1 MPRPTASLYVC
12 PQACDEVILGNIPIE
27 TEDEVA
33 LLVAQS
39 MAVDLAEEMPE
50 DVDGLVDVDINEYIP
65 IPWRSKMSLEKWA
78 AKVLALRGEVL
89 EEEAEVLQAKYV
101 AAVKDHPLYG
111 THFFYVRY
119 GDSCCSSR
127 SSTCPRRAGSL
138 Q

>member
-1 MPRPTASLYVC
+1 M
-12 PQACDEVILGNIPIE
+12 GNIPIE

-78 AKVLALRGEVL
+78 AKGKSYSDRPNSGGPSSPINPSI
-89 EEEAEVLQAKYV
+89 AKF
-101 AAVKDHPLYG
+101 
-111 THFFYVRY
+111 T
-119 GDSCCSSR
+119 R
-127 SSTCPRRAGSL
+127 S
-138 Q
+138 